1 MTESRSEF
9 VSVRGVRLH
18 VRRWGRADAPMLFM
32 LHGWM
37 DVAASFQFVVD
48 ALSDGLGRGSGEGS
62 GKGWQVIAPD
72 ARGFGLS
79 DWPVATQGG
88 GHYWFHEY
96 LADLDALLDHYAPSG
111 AVNLVGHSMG
121 ANVVCLYAGVR
132 PERVRRVVDLEGF
145 GLAPA
150 QAAQAPRRLRN
161 WLDELREP
169 PRLRRYAS
177 LDDVAARLVANN
189 PRLPVDRARFLAQQW
204 SKPDGEGGYALLA
217 DPAHKIRSPQLYR
230 VDEVMAVWA
239 QVSAPV
245 LHVEAAG
252 SPTLAGIAGEIPL
265 AEFKARFR
273 AFPDWREVIVD
284 DAGHMVHHDQPE
296 RIAALIDAFCG

>member
-48 ALSDGLGRGSGEGS
+48 ALSGD
-62 GKGWQVIAPD
+62 WHVIAPD

-88 GHYWFHEY
+88 GHYGFHEY

-150 QAAQAPRRLRN
+150 HAAQAPRRLRG
-161 WLDELREP
+161 WLDDMREP
-169 PRLRRYAS
+169 PQLRHYAS
-177 LDDVAARLVANN
+177 LDDVAARLIANN
-189 PRLPVDRARFLAQQW
+189 ARLDRRRARFLAQHW
-204 SKPDGEGGYALLA
+204 SKPDGEGGFMLLA

-230 VDEVMAVWA
+230 IDEVMAVWA
-239 QVSAPV
+239 QVHAKV

-252 SPTLAGIAGEIPL
+252 SPTLASLAGDIPL
-265 AEFKARFR
+265 DEFKARFR
-273 AFPDWREVIVD
+273 AFPDWREKIVD
-284 DAGHMVHHDQPE
+284 DAGHMIHHDQPE
-296 RIAALIDAFCG
+296 QIAALIEAFCA